1 MAYVNPMEN
10 GEEEQMKLSDDFEND
25 HIKSGVSFGG
35 MMAGALIFMAVLVT
49 VVVMVNKPRGG
60 NGNNLSQQSDMNHS
74 SDTEAAVSDNE
85 GSEYPVGEST
95 LVSDDLDFWN
105 MYKEDP
111 DLDKSL
117 DHTGERYAHNLEELE
132 KEEEGEDLSEN
143 GTKTEVILP
152 DGTSQWIMINAYIE
166 KNTYDY
172 TGIVYEEPFMR
183 YYADGKKAS
192 KQGIRIDDSYGV
204 IDFEKV
210 ADDGIDYCII
220 RMGKRGYATGAVS
233 MDQNCR
239 QYMTS
244 AKGAGL
250 GVGVYFYSQAVNE
263 AEAVEEANLV
273 LQALQESEV
282 KPDYPVVF
290 HMELVSNDTSRTENL
305 TKNQLTAIAKAFCN
319 TISQGG
325 YTPAIYGNKYWL
337 LRKLDLTQLGS
348 YNIWLSQESDIPD
361 YPYQFAMWEYKQDA
375 EIDGIAGK
383 VPMSIS
389 FIDYE
394 MR

>member
-1 MAYVNPMEN
+1 
-10 GEEEQMKLSDDFEND
+10 MKLSDDFEND
-25 HIKSGVSFGG
+25 NIKSGISFGG
-35 MMAGALIFMAVLVT
+35 MMAGVLIFIAVIVA
-49 VVVMVNKPRGG
+49 VVIMVNKPRGG
-60 NGNNLSQQSDMNHS
+60 NGNNQAQQNANPGPASLSE
-74 SDTEAAVSDNE
+74 EAAVSGNE
-85 GSEYPVGEST
+85 GEEYPIGESS

-111 DLDKSL
+111 DTDKSL
-117 DHTGERYAHNLEELE
+117 DHTGERYAQNLEELE

-172 TGIVYEEPFMR
+172 TGLVYEEPFMR
-183 YYADGKKAS
+183 YYADGKKVS
-192 KQGIRIDDSYGV
+192 RQGIRIDDSYGV
-204 IDFEKV
+204 VDFEAV
-210 ADDGIDYCII
+210 ADDGIDYCMI
-220 RMGKRGYATGAVS
+220 RIGKRGYATGAVS
-233 MDQNCR
+233 MDQNYL

-250 GVGVYFYSQAVNE
+250 GVGIYFYSQAANE

-282 KPDYPVVF
+282 KPDYPIVF
-290 HMELVSNDTSRTENL
+290 DMELVSNDTSRTENL
-305 TKNQLTAIAKAFCN
+305 TKNQLTSIAKAFCN

>member
-1 MAYVNPMEN
+1 
-10 GEEEQMKLSDDFEND
+10 MKLSDDFEND
-25 HIKSGVSFGG
+25 SIKSGISLGA
-35 MMAGALIFMAVLVT
+35 MLAGVLSFMAVLVA
-49 VVVMVNKPRGG
+49 VVIMVNRSQDGKRSTRNNSN
-60 NGNNLSQQSDMNHS
+60 NGNVSAEENMSL
-74 SDTEAAVSDNE
+74 SDNE
-85 GSEYPVGEST
+85 TSAYPIGEST

-105 MYKEDP
+105 MYKEDS

-117 DHTGERYAHNLEELE
+117 DHTGERYAQNLEKLE

-152 DGTSQWIMINAYIE
+152 DGTSQWVMINAYIE

-172 TGIVYEEPFMR
+172 TGLVYEEPFMR
-183 YYADGKKAS
+183 YYAEGKKVS
-192 KQGIRIDDSYGV
+192 RQGIKIDDSYGV
-204 IDFEKV
+204 IDFERV
-210 ADDGIDYCII
+210 EDDGIDYCMI
-220 RMGKRGYATGAVS
+220 RIGKRGYATGAVT
-233 MDQNCR
+233 MDDDCL
-239 QYMTS
+239 QYMAS
-244 AKGAGL
+244 AKEAGL
-250 GVGVYFYSQAVNE
+250 GVGVYFYSQAANE

-273 LQALQESEV
+273 LQMLEQSEV

-290 HMELVSNDTSRTENL
+290 DMELVSNDTSRTENL
-305 TKNQLTAIAKAFCN
+305 TKSQLTAITKAFCD
-319 TISQGG
+319 TVSQGG
-325 YTPAIYGNKYWL
+325 YTPAVYGNKYWL

-348 YNIWLSQESDIPD
+348 YNIWLSQDSDIPD

-383 VPMSIS
+383 VSMSIS